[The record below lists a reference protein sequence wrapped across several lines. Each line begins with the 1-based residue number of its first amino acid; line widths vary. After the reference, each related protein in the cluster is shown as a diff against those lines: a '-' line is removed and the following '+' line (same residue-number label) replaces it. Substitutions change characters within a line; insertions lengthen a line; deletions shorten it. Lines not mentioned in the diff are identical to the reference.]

1 MSRGKITSAHIIPLS
16 AGMQGNEIAQA
27 IGKVWEI
34 YSRNLR
40 KIFWH
45 WKTQICQNLNL
56 HEPPS
61 FFTLPVKNVKGI
73 NLKILKGHWYI
84 HLCQT
89 CPGFALTVTHCLKIQ
104 VAAFYLC
111 ILFTFK

>member
-1 MSRGKITSAHIIPLS
+1 
-16 AGMQGNEIAQA
+16 MQGNEIAQA

-45 WKTQICQNLNL
+45 WKTQICQNFNL